1 VFVAGTSGVGGLK
14 LSVKKTKTIAEHLA
28 SAIEQLKNAQV
39 AAAPREAKSLLAF
52 ALGANQTFLVAHSEY
67 ELSQAEEI
75 HFQTI
80 LDRRVKREPFQY
92 ITGGQ
97 EFCGLDFVV
106 SKDVLIPRPETE
118 LLVET
123 AIGIL
128 PENGRFCEVGVGSG
142 CISVTILHELK
153 STNAVALDISEKT
166 LTIARLNA
174 EKHQV
179 NERLELRKSDVFEN
193 LNDGK
198 FDLIVS
204 NPPYIS
210 VEEMKTLQI
219 EVRDYEPATALTD
232 GADGLS
238 IIEKI
243 IGDAPRHLIENGFLL
258 LEIGHLQSAEVKAMF
273 DAAIWREVESLPDF
287 RQIQRVIKARIN

>member
-1 VFVAGTSGVGGLK
+1 MAGTSGVGRLK
-14 LSVKKTKTIAEHLA
+14 SSVKETKTIAEHLA

-67 ELSQAEEI
+67 KLSEAEEI

-92 ITGGQ
+92 ITGSQ
-97 EFCGLDFVV
+97 EFHGLDFVV

-198 FDLIVS
+198 FDLIIS

-210 VEEMKTLQI
+210 VEEMKTLQT

-243 IGDAPRHLIENGFLL
+243 IRDAPRHLIENGLLL

-273 DAAIWREVESLPDF
+273 DTTIWREVESLPDF
-287 RQIQRVIKARIN
+287 QQIERIIKAKIK